1 MRSPRRLIVVLGIIA
16 AVTLWTACGKKS
28 STPTSPQV
36 DDPVCAVSPE
46 SLDFGSVRV
55 GYGADL
61 TFSVANSGGGTLAGA
76 LSDTSAAF
84 ELVGSDS
91 YSLTAGQAA
100 TFTVRFAPLREGA
113 QSCVIE
119 TGSSACGAVTCLGT
133 TPSVPECQIRLV
145 SASANFGDVE
155 LYGSADL
162 QFRISNAG
170 GGTLAGTVSCEKPD
184 FEIVGTASYSLT
196 ANQSTTFTVRFT
208 PTVSGSQVCVVSPGC
223 SACDSLL
230 VAGTG
235 TLPSGTKFAD
245 LDFGRVAVGSSSE
258 RTFTVSYSTICGTNP
273 YGVCASTP
281 SETPFRVVGAWAGS
295 PSYRCDTDYSI
306 TFPHTY
312 TAMFVPQQTGTQHC
326 LIKLQCESVQY
337 AGYKAFGYVTC
348 TGVGY

>member
-1 MRSPRRLIVVLGIIA
+1 MHSPRRLIVILGVVA
-16 AVTLWTACGKKS
+16 AVSLWTACSRKS
-28 STPTSPQV
+28 STPTSPHV

-61 TFSVANSGGGTLAGA
+61 TFSIANSGGGTLAGT

-84 ELVGSDS
+84 RLIGSDS

-113 QSCVIE
+113 QSCAVE

-133 TPSVPECQIRLV
+133 TPAEPDCRLQRV
-145 SASANFGDVE
+145 SPSSNFGDVE
-155 LYGSADL
+155 IYSSADL
-162 QFRISNAG
+162 QFSITNAG

-184 FEIVGTASYSLT
+184 FAIVGTSSYSLT
-196 ANQSTTFTVRFT
+196 ANQSATFTVRFT
-208 PTVSGSQVCVVSPGC
+208 PTISGSQVCVVRPGC

-235 TLPSGTKFAD
+235 VLPSGTRLAD
-245 LDFGRVAVGSSSE
+245 LDFGSVAVGSSSE
-258 RTFTVSYSTICGTNP
+258 RTFTVYSACGSTLP
-273 YGVCASTP
+273 YAVCTTTP
-281 SETPFRVVGAWAGS
+281 SETPFRVVGAYPGS
-295 PSYRCDTDYSI
+295 PSYRCDTGYLL
-306 TFPHTY
+306 PLPYTY
-312 TAMFVPQQTGTQHC
+312 TAMFIPQQTGTQRC
-326 LIKLQCESVQY
+326 VIKLLCESTQY
-337 AGYKAFGYVTC
+337 AGYRTFGYVTC